1 MMPDDTDDKLPDPAQ
16 VVHPEPRS
24 AVEAAADPAHGGG
37 EAPSVFDEHN
47 ESVWPAEKV
56 AQSTAEYGRPGF
68 VTPPLSA
75 PNTSHRTIVS
85 GVERVKAAVADAEAT
100 LGEFEDFVSRIG
112 GDVRQLET
120 SEAVQGTTTV
130 EMVHFAASLVEG
142 VGSHVADLLKRAK
155 AAHG

>member
-1 MMPDDTDDKLPDPAQ
+1 MMSDDTDDKLPDPAQ
-16 VVHPEPRS
+16 VVQPEPRS

-37 EAPSVFDEHN
+37 VVADAFASAKAQGWDVNDFQPS
-47 ESVWPAEKV
+47 A
-56 AQSTAEYGRPGF
+56 A
-68 VTPPLSA
+68 LSA
-75 PNTSHRTIVS
+75 ARAQVSAPRTIVS

-112 GDVRQLET
+112 GDVWQIEA
-120 SEAVQGTTTV
+120 SEAAQGTTTV